1 MNYEDARFG
10 MLLILIFDGKKRT
23 RTTQKALSEKIG
35 LSQQS
40 ISRIL
45 RELEAQGI
53 IYRIVEGKGEYL
65 EITEKGLKLVE
76 TLWSK
81 AESIVKE
88 EKDVLILEGE
98 IVEGLGEGRFYIKLP
113 YYSKKIQELVG
124 FVPYPGTLNVR
135 LKGESVLKRAFLN
148 PEKGLRIEGFRN
160 EERYYGG
167 ATLFPVKVNGY
178 EKAAIIIPDRTSHEK
193 DIIEIVAP
201 DYLRGELGLKNG
213 SKVVLEVKTKSV
225 GQ

>member
-65 EITEKGLKLVE
+65 EITEKGL
-76 TLWSK
+76 
-81 AESIVKE
+81 
-88 EKDVLILEGE
+88 
-98 IVEGLGEGRFYIKLP
+98 
-113 YYSKKIQELVG
+113 
-124 FVPYPGTLNVR
+124 
-135 LKGESVLKRAFLN
+135 
-148 PEKGLRIEGFRN
+148 
-160 EERYYGG
+160 
-167 ATLFPVKVNGY
+167 
-178 EKAAIIIPDRTSHEK
+178 
-193 DIIEIVAP
+193 
-201 DYLRGELGLKNG
+201 
-213 SKVVLEVKTKSV
+213 
-225 GQ
+225 